1 MASLFFL
8 GLLLVLAV
16 FLLVNLRHERL
27 GRFQLS
33 RPVRIVGFSVLTVL
47 YLATLYGWLFWQTF
61 YDLRAGA
68 GRLEL
73 TLLMPER
80 RLALPLEEVESMRR
94 IAGSRAGFSRLL
106 VETRDGRRYRSP
118 DRRSAEIEAAL
129 ARLTG
134 P

>member
-27 GRFQLS
+27 GRFELS
-33 RPVRIVGFSVLTVL
+33 RPVRITGFSILAVI

-80 RLALPLEEVESMRR
+80 RIAFPLEEVKSIRR
-94 IAGSRAGFSRLL
+94 IPGPRAGFSRLL

-118 DRRSAEIEAAL
+118 DRRRGEIEAAL
-129 ARLTG
+129 ARL
-134 P
+134 PQP